1 MEVAN
6 FAIRY
11 SSQIKSWYQRKLR
24 RSGNLPV
31 LALKAVA
38 AKLAK
43 AGYYMIKKK
52 EAFKME
58 QVFG

>member
-1 MEVAN
+1 MEAAN
-6 FAIRY
+6 FAICY
-11 SSQIKSWYQRKLR
+11 SPEIKHWYQRKLR
-24 RSGNLPV
+24 RCGNLAV

-43 AGYYMIKKK
+43 AGYYMLKKK

-58 QVFG
+58 QAFG

>member
-1 MEVAN
+1 
-6 FAIRY
+6 
-11 SSQIKSWYQRKLR
+11 
-24 RSGNLPV
+24 V

-43 AGYYMIKKK
+43 AGYYMLKNK

-58 QVFG
+58 QAFG